1 MRPAEWFSRS
11 RESEPFAEAAPRDAE
26 QALVLLDAAIRR
38 HGHDEGADGERFH
51 PLVLAYC
58 TYARDEHL
66 TPEQMLVRLKHALH
80 DALMAVGGD
89 PVDREAMRTRVVQLA
104 INAYYDD
111 RR

>member
-1 MRPAEWFSRS
+1 
-11 RESEPFAEAAPRDAE
+11 
-26 QALVLLDAAIRR
+26 LDAAIRR

-51 PLVLAYC
+51 PFVLAYC
-58 TYARDEHL
+58 GHARDEHL

-89 PVDREAMRTRVVQLA
+89 PADREAMRTRVVQLA